1 MNPFPLTEPM
11 KTKILLLF
19 MFCAC
24 SMLARS
30 QTVSPDALNVAIL
43 KSPII
48 LAVDKATYGKAI
60 NFLFVENDKNAVA
73 QLVLTGQVY
82 LVTQN
87 NVP

>member
-1 MNPFPLTEPM
+1 
-11 KTKILLLF
+11 
-19 MFCAC
+19 
-24 SMLARS
+24 MLARS